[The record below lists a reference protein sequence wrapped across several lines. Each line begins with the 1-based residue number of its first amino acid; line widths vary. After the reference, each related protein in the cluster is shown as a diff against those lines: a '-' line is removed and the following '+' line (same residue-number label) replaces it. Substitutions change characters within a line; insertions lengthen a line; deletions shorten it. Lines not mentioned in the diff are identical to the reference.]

1 MLQKKLTAF
10 ITIAI
15 VAPAVFIACQK
26 EITQKERAVKSATA
40 GSDLS
45 TSKPMFTSE
54 EMNEIGLIYS
64 TNPEAAASA
73 LPGAD
78 VCGAIVT
85 YDPAPDVYP
94 RTVTYD
100 WGTGCTSTTGI
111 ARSGKLIYKYTGDLS
126 IIGSKVTVSYDN
138 YYFNGVKI
146 EGKLKWS
153 NNEYTQG
160 ENLGQLKYRLT
171 YKDRKT
177 IQTNGDYTIVNG
189 HTRIIRGTDNEGYPG
204 FPMGDFRETSSDSAP
219 LEYTTSIGGV
229 IENFTVDIT
238 NTLIYKS
245 GCDWITKGMLLYN
258 YTDLTTAT
266 LDYGTGDCDDQAWYT
281 DRDGTQYWITVG
293 P

>member
-1 MLQKKLTAF
+1 MLQKKLAVLVTLA
-10 ITIAI
+10 IA
-15 VAPAVFIACQK
+15 VPAVFIACQK
-26 EITQKERAVKSATA
+26 EITQKENAVKSATA
-40 GSDLS
+40 GSELS

-64 TNPEAAASA
+64 KNPEADARA

-78 VCGAIVT
+78 VCGAVIT

-111 ARSGKLIYKYTGDLS
+111 TRSGKLMYMYTGDLS
-126 IIGSKVTVSYDN
+126 ILGSKVTLSYDD

-153 NNEYTQG
+153 NNVYTHG
-160 ENLGQLKYRLT
+160 DNAGQLKYRLT
-171 YKDRKT
+171 YKARKT
-177 IQTNGDYTIVNG
+177 MLPNGDYTIVDG
-189 HTRIIRGTDNEGYPG
+189 HTRIIRGTDNQGYPG
-204 FPMGDFRETSSDSAP
+204 FPFGDFRETSADGAP
-219 LEYTTSIGGV
+219 LEYTSSIGGV
-229 IENFTVDIT
+229 VESYTVSIT
-238 NTLIYKS
+238 SSLIYKA

-258 YTDLTTAT
+258 YTDQTTAT

-281 DRDGTQYWITVG
+281 DRDGNQSWITVG